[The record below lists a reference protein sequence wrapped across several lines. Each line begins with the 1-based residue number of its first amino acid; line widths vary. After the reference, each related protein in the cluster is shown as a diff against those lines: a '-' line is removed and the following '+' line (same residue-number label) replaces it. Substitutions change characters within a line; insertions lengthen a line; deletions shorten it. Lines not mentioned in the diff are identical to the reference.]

1 MTSKALASMLVDMD
15 ITRSHSRPHT
25 SNDNPFSDYAG
36 AVIMPSSN
44 QPGQILG
51 GQRAAAV

>member
-25 SNDNPFSDYAG
+25 SNDNPFSEAQFKTMKYTSAYPEYFTWVNE
-36 AVIMPSSN
+36 A
-44 QPGQILG
+44 
-51 GQRAAAV
+51 RT